1 MFEDDVRS
9 AAVYTRISMD
19 DGSTLGIQRQA
30 KDCIALASERAWIVS
45 RVYVDNGVSAST
57 GGSRPEY
64 DEMLQAIREGRH
76 DAVIVWDLD
85 RLHRRPAELEE
96 FIELADRYGIQLA
109 SVDGDVDVSTAQGR
123 FVARVK
129 GALARAE
136 AESIGR
142 RIRRKQLEL
151 AEAGVVGN
159 GGIRPFGYTEDRMHI
174 VVHEAEVIRE
184 VARRVLDGDSLRGI
198 ARDLDRRGFATVRG
212 RAWSTRS
219 LRDILLRPRTA
230 GLRQYQGRVIGEA
243 VWPAILDRDTWEAV
257 SAILESPARRPP
269 GMTNVRRHL
278 LSGIVSCGVCRKPL
292 VSHHDT
298 KAQRAYLSYVC
309 RERGCGKVRVSAR
322 YLDDAVT
329 RLVLDKLE
337 RDAAAP
343 IGSQDVAQLD
353 GQIQAVEARLEQATD
368 EFAHDPDVTPD
379 QLRRITRHLRAQ
391 LEELYNRR
399 ADLVWSDVLGG
410 VEPRQL
416 RDRWDQLPLARM
428 RGIIFKATKGSLV
441 VFPASRRGPGFDP
454 SRVDVLAWHQDST
467 RC

>member
-1 MFEDDVRS
+1 
-9 AAVYTRISMD
+9 
-19 DGSTLGIQRQA
+19 
-30 KDCIALASERAWIVS
+30 
-45 RVYVDNGVSAST
+45 
-57 GGSRPEY
+57 
-64 DEMLQAIREGRH
+64 
-76 DAVIVWDLD
+76 
-85 RLHRRPAELEE
+85 
-96 FIELADRYGIQLA
+96 
-109 SVDGDVDVSTAQGR
+109 
-123 FVARVK
+123 
-129 GALARAE
+129 
-136 AESIGR
+136 
-142 RIRRKQLEL
+142 
-151 AEAGVVGN
+151 
-159 GGIRPFGYTEDRMHI
+159 
-174 VVHEAEVIRE
+174 
-184 VARRVLDGDSLRGI
+184 
-198 ARDLDRRGFATVRG
+198 
-212 RAWSTRS
+212 
-219 LRDILLRPRTA
+219 
-230 GLRQYQGRVIGEA
+230 
-243 VWPAILDRDTWEAV
+243 
-257 SAILESPARRPP
+257 
-269 GMTNVRRHL
+269 
-278 LSGIVSCGVCRKPL
+278 
-292 VSHHDT
+292 
-298 KAQRAYLSYVC
+298 
-309 RERGCGKVRVSAR
+309 VSAR

-410 VEPRQL
+410 VAPRQL